1 MRYKGK
7 FVMKKV
13 NLASMLL
20 VLSVVTNVAFA
31 DVELKSS
38 DEVTGTWKLE
48 STKNTASEKEV
59 ALPRE
64 DTWVF
69 KDGKVTIL
77 HIPREG
83 KYYDQMPVNY
93 EVEEGKLK
101 VAQVG
106 NTRFDLFSVVEKSD
120 SNMILRGKFGGF
132 YYFKKK

>member
-1 MRYKGK
+1 
-7 FVMKKV
+7 
-13 NLASMLL
+13 MLL
-20 VLSVVTNVAFA
+20 VLSAFINVAFA
-31 DVELKSS
+31 DIDLQSK
-38 DEVTGTWKLE
+38 DEVVGTWKLE

-69 KDGKVTIL
+69 KDSKVTIL

-93 EVEEGKLK
+93 DIEEGKLK

-106 NTRFDLFSVVEKSD
+106 NTRFDLFSLVEKTDNS
-120 SNMILRGKFGGF
+120 MILRGKFGGF

>member
-1 MRYKGK
+1 
-7 FVMKKV
+7 
-13 NLASMLL
+13 MLF
-20 VLSVVTNVAFA
+20 VLSTFTNVVFA
-31 DVELKSS
+31 DVDLKSKE
-38 DEVTGTWKLE
+38 DVAGTWKLE

-69 KDGKVTIL
+69 KDSKLTIL

-83 KYYDQMPVNY
+83 KYYDQPPVSY

-106 NTRFDLFSVVEKSD
+106 NSRFDFFTLVEQTENS
-120 SNMILRGKFGGF
+120 MTLRGKFGGF

>member
-1 MRYKGK
+1 MLQREI
-7 FVMKKV
+7 VMKKV

-20 VLSVVTNVAFA
+20 VLSAVSNVVFA
-31 DVELKSS
+31 DIELQSK
-38 DEVTGTWKLE
+38 DEVVGTWKLE

-83 KYYDQMPVNY
+83 KYYDQMPVSY

-106 NTRFDLFSVVEKSD
+106 NTRFDLFSLVEKTDNS
-120 SNMILRGKFGGF
+120 MILRGKFGGF

>member
-1 MRYKGK
+1 
-7 FVMKKV
+7 MKKV
-13 NLASMLL
+13 NVASLL
-20 VLSVVTNVAFA
+20 FVLSIFGTTAFA
-31 DVELKSS
+31 DVELKSQ
-38 DEVTGTWKLE
+38 DEVAGTWKLE

-59 ALPRE
+59 AAPRE

-69 KDGKVTIL
+69 KDAKLTIL

-83 KYYDQMPVNY
+83 KYYDQPPVNY

-106 NTRFDLFSVVEKSD
+106 NPRFDYFSLVEKTE
-120 SNMILRGKFGGF
+120 NTMTLRGKFGGF

>member
-1 MRYKGK
+1 MNKR
-7 FVMKKV
+7 

-20 VLSVVTNVAFA
+20 VLSAFTNVVFA
-31 DVELKSS
+31 DIDLQSK
-38 DEVTGTWKLE
+38 DEVVGTWKLE

-69 KDGKVTIL
+69 KDSKVTIL

-93 EVEEGKLK
+93 DIEEGKLK
-101 VAQVG
+101 VSQVG
-106 NTRFDLFSVVEKSD
+106 NTRFDLFSLVEKTDNS
-120 SNMILRGKFGGF
+120 MILRGKFGGF